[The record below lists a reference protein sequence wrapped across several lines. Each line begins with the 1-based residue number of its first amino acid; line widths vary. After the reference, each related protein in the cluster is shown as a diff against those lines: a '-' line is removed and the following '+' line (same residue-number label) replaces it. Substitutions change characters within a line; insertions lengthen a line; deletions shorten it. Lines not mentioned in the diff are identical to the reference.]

1 MKTWHKVAIGA
12 GAVVVLGGIVLFSV
26 NQANKGVVTVQTAK
40 VANQDSLVSLVTA
53 SGEVKPTTYTNVTA
67 QGYGRITEIF
77 VKEGDHVK
85 KGDRLLLQENV
96 QANADV
102 QAQSAAVNSAESGVQ
117 AAEASYKAAQ
127 SDLILQQANLE
138 KAKLDY
144 DRGQGLFKDGLIPKQ
159 DFDQRKTIYDGAVA
173 TVDSARARVQSLKA
187 QLDQTRSQVN
197 QGRAVLVRTQDVLHK
212 TTYTSPIN
220 GIVSYLPE
228 RVGDYVVMG
237 MQNANGSFIM
247 TLSDMSVVTAEVKV
261 DETDIVNVKMGQEA
275 DVTIDAVPGKIFKGK
290 VTEIGSQAVLRSSG
304 LTTTQ
309 TTTSTQEAK
318 DFKVVV
324 TLANPPENLRPGL
337 STTAK
342 IKTAERKNVV
352 AIPIQALAVR
362 TRKDL
367 EEAVKNAKKQ
377 GSSNVTLAAPP
388 PPAPGDPKKD
398 EVQGVFVV
406 NGKKAVFLPVE
417 TGIAGVTD
425 IEITKGLKAGDEI
438 VVGSYKALRTLKP
451 ESQVKAATDS
461 YREDLVSSG
470 VVIKTEA
477 LTKVYEMGAEKVHAL
492 SGVDVEIRKGDYVA
506 IMGPS
511 GSGKSTL
518 MNLIGCLDS
527 PSAGKYWLAG
537 RLVSDLDDDELAYI
551 RNKEIGF
558 VFQTFNLLPRATA
571 LHNVELPLIYN
582 GTPSEERIEKAK
594 KALERVDLMDRMHHK
609 PNELSGGQR
618 QRVAIARALVNSPSI
633 VLADEPTGNL
643 DSKTGE
649 EIMALFANLH
659 GQGNTII
666 LVTHEHDIA
675 QHAHRIIFIRDGKI
689 ASDEAVAKK

>member
-53 SGEVKPTTYTNVTA
+53 SGEIKPTTYTNISA

-77 VKEGDHVK
+77 VREGDHVK
-85 KGDRLLLQENV
+85 KGDKLLLQENV

-102 QAQSAAVNSAESGVQ
+102 QAQSAAVNSMESGVQ

-127 SDLILQQANLE
+127 SDLISQQANLE

-144 DRGQGLFKDGLIPKQ
+144 ERGQGLLKDGLIPKQ
-159 DFDQRKTIYDGAVA
+159 DFDQRKTAYDAVTA
-173 TVDSARARVQSLKA
+173 TVESSRARVLSLKA
-187 QLDQTRSQVN
+187 QLEQTRAQVN
-197 QGRAVLVRTQDVLHK
+197 QGRAVLVHTQDILHK

-237 MQNANGSFIM
+237 MQNATGSFIM

-261 DETDIVNVKMGQEA
+261 DETDIVNVKLGEEA

-290 VTEIGSQAVLRSSG
+290 VTEVGSQAVLRSSG

-367 EEAVKNAKKQ
+367 EEAAKNAKKQ

-388 PPAPGDPKKD
+388 PTAQGDPKKD

-451 ESQVKAATDS
+451 ESQVK
-461 YREDLVSSG
+461 
-470 VVIKTEA
+470 
-477 LTKVYEMGAEKVHAL
+477 
-492 SGVDVEIRKGDYVA
+492 VD
-506 IMGPS
+506 
-511 GSGKSTL
+511 
-518 MNLIGCLDS
+518 N
-527 PSAGKYWLAG
+527 SAPKKQ
-537 RLVSDLDDDELAYI
+537 DD
-551 RNKEIGF
+551 
-558 VFQTFNLLPRATA
+558 QQ
-571 LHNVELPLIYN
+571 
-582 GTPSEERIEKAK
+582 S
-594 KALERVDLMDRMHHK
+594 
-609 PNELSGGQR
+609 
-618 QRVAIARALVNSPSI
+618 
-633 VLADEPTGNL
+633 
-643 DSKTGE
+643 
-649 EIMALFANLH
+649 
-659 GQGNTII
+659 
-666 LVTHEHDIA
+666 
-675 QHAHRIIFIRDGKI
+675 
-689 ASDEAVAKK
+689 